1 MLTFNSYNEL
11 FEHIIDEQKAFDF
24 AVESNMIKLGSKH
37 ASAAQVYELKRT
49 PGRNSAFNSAVHGH
63 AQSVGKAILFC
74 VILGLHIRI
83 YP

>member
-24 AVESNMIKLGSKH
+24 AVESNMIKLGGKTCEGGEL
-37 ASAAQVYELKRT
+37 YKLKRT
-49 PGRNSAFNSAVHGH
+49 PGRNSAFDSAVHGH
-63 AQSVGKAILFC
+63 AQNAGKAILFC
-74 VILGLHIRI
+74 VILGLQIRI